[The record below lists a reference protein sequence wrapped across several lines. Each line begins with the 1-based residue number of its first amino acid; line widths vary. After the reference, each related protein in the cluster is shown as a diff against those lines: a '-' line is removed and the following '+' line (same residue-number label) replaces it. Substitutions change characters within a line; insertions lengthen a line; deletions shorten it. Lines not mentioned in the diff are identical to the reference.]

1 MTDNIPTLPPRPLG
15 TSSMTPPSIEIY
27 KLRVLDALKNSDTP
41 IEIHF
46 QKVDGS
52 IRKILATLNQSLITT
67 QYEKKTDTVKV
78 PNPDVQA
85 VYDTEKNEWR
95 SLRWNA
101 IIEAKL
107 P

>member
-1 MTDNIPTLPPRPLG
+1 MTDNIPLYTGSGVSP
-15 TSSMTPPSIEIY
+15 MTTPSIEIY
-27 KLRVLDALKNSDTP
+27 KQKVLTALKNSDSP
-41 IEIHF
+41 IEIRF
-46 QKVDGS
+46 QKVDGT
-52 IRKILATLNQSLITT
+52 IRKILATLNPTLITT

-78 PNPDVQA
+78 PNQDVQA

-95 SLRWNA
+95 SLRWAN

>member
-1 MTDNIPTLPPRPLG
+1 MTENSNIPTYNGPGVSP
-15 TSSMTPPSIEIY
+15 MEPPSVEIY
-27 KLRVLDALKNSDTP
+27 KLRVLDALKNHNEP

-46 QKVDGS
+46 QKVDGT
-52 IRKILATLNQSLITT
+52 IRKILATLNPTLITT

-95 SLRWNA
+95 SLRWAN